1 MRYRLKK
8 KLIVLLFLFLTFSG
22 NANNN
27 NNNNVKK
34 KNKVEKKKMEKIQE
48 AEIRSFFPEAWLWN
62 LHSIGETGEIVI
74 SKKVKQRMVLLT
86 KWRLSPTA
94 FKSGDHWSSSN
105 LIKNQDKP
113 IATKRQFVV
122 ENLYFSLCRNDLW
135 RKIFFVF
142 IRSRFP
148 TRSRSGILAPF
159 VPTWTLDWA
168 SLQRNR
174 WSSSSL
180 SLPPL
185 PCLTLSFAMKRF
197 RWKFKSSIIWK
208 NAWLSSWN

>member
-8 KLIVLLFLFLTFSG
+8 KLIVLLFLSLTFSG

-62 LHSIGETGEIVI
+62 LHSIGETGEKVI

-94 FKSGDHWSSSN
+94 FKSGDH
-105 LIKNQDKP
+105 
-113 IATKRQFVV
+113 
-122 ENLYFSLCRNDLW
+122 
-135 RKIFFVF
+135 
-142 IRSRFP
+142 
-148 TRSRSGILAPF
+148 
-159 VPTWTLDWA
+159 
-168 SLQRNR
+168 
-174 WSSSSL
+174 
-180 SLPPL
+180 
-185 PCLTLSFAMKRF
+185 
-197 RWKFKSSIIWK
+197 
-208 NAWLSSWN
+208 